1 MCYGNL
7 ELFTPT
13 CVTFCHSREKTVVEN
28 FAIKYEI
35 LIDFK
40 CILIKESFKKGLDPP
55 LCQIAILAWLPSFH
69 CKVCLF

>member
-40 CILIKESFKKGLDPP
+40 CILIKESFKKPKTKNQKP
-55 LCQIAILAWLPSFH
+55 LTWALPDDCSI
-69 CKVCLF
+69 